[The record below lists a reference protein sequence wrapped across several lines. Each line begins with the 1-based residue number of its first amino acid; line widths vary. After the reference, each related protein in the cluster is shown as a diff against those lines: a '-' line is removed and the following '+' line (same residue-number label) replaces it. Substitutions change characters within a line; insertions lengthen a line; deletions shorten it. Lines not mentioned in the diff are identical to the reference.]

1 MAIDEPLRPT
11 EPLVLLHGIT
21 MSGRVWDRTIPF
33 LKAHHQVLAPT
44 LMGHHGG
51 ATPVERPVRLRHLVD
66 DIERILDQSELDR
79 PHFAGNSL
87 GGWIALE
94 LAGRG
99 RASSVCA
106 LSPAGFWSIG
116 TRPQLEPPTR
126 LKRVIREARRAHR
139 VLPFVA
145 RSKLGRRRALR
156 SVAVHGENLT
166 AAEVIRT
173 TTDLLE
179 CVVAP
184 DLFGSTERFEDLHPP
199 PPRVTLAWAEKDRI
213 LPLHVNGA
221 IARRRMPS
229 AQFIVLPGVGHVP
242 MIDDPQLVARTILES
257 TGATEVHVAAHSP
270 TGEAISAGDLKTG

>member
-1 MAIDEPLRPT
+1 MAIDEPLRPK

-106 LSPAGFWSIG
+106 LSPAG
-116 TRPQLEPPTR
+116 
-126 LKRVIREARRAHR
+126 
-139 VLPFVA
+139 
-145 RSKLGRRRALR
+145 
-156 SVAVHGENLT
+156 
-166 AAEVIRT
+166 
-173 TTDLLE
+173 
-179 CVVAP
+179 
-184 DLFGSTERFEDLHPP
+184 
-199 PPRVTLAWAEKDRI
+199 
-213 LPLHVNGA
+213 
-221 IARRRMPS
+221 
-229 AQFIVLPGVGHVP
+229 
-242 MIDDPQLVARTILES
+242 
-257 TGATEVHVAAHSP
+257 
-270 TGEAISAGDLKTG
+270 

>member
-1 MAIDEPLRPT
+1 MAIDEPLRPK
-11 EPLVLLHGIT
+11 EPLGLLHGIT

-51 ATPVERPVRLRHLVD
+51 ATPVERPVRLGHLVD
-66 DIERILDQSELDR
+66 DIERILDQSELGR

-106 LSPAGFWSIG
+106 LSPAGFWNLG
-116 TRPQLEPPTR
+116 TRRQLEPPTR
-126 LKRVIREARRAHR
+126 LKRVIREARHR
-139 VLPFVA
+139 VSPL
-145 RSKLGRRRALR
+145 RGR
-156 SVAVHGENLT
+156 
-166 AAEVIRT
+166 
-173 TTDLLE
+173 
-179 CVVAP
+179 
-184 DLFGSTERFEDLHPP
+184 
-199 PPRVTLAWAEKDRI
+199 KDRI

-257 TGATEVHVAAHSP
+257 TGATEVHAAAHSP